1 MTDPDI
7 AFYCRPSE
15 QIGDRY
21 EVLCNIDK
29 GKFGKVIKIVDLDD
43 NNKVYAAK
51 ISRKKQFDIDNAK
64 IEAKY
69 MEKLGEPLAFD
80 NEGYE
85 NIMDLVD
92 YFLYE
97 ERAVI
102 VTELLSLNLHTYQKM
117 MI

>member
-1 MTDPDI
+1 
-7 AFYCRPSE
+7 
-15 QIGDRY
+15 
-21 EVLCNIDK
+21 
-29 GKFGKVIKIVDLDD
+29 
-43 NNKVYAAK
+43 
-51 ISRKKQFDIDNAK
+51 
-64 IEAKY
+64 

-85 NIMDLVD
+85 NIVDLVD

-117 MI
+117 MMEQKK